1 MFIAAAIVSSLLAAA
16 LIVSARGKL
25 VKDERLVTGMAKVG
39 VPHERLWLLAIA
51 ELAGAV
57 GLIVGLFWWP
67 IGVAAAIG
75 VILYFIGAVTFH
87 LRVHDRRVEAPAI
100 VLLVAVAALILRAA
114 TTG

>member
-25 VKDERLVTGMAKVG
+25 VKDERIVTVMTKVG
-39 VPHERLWLLAIA
+39 VPPDKVWLLAVA
-51 ELAGAV
+51 EFAGAV

-75 VILYFIGAVTFH
+75 VIVYFIGAVTAH
-87 LRVHDRRVEAPAI
+87 LRVHDKRVEASA
-100 VLLVAVAALILRAA
+100 VLLLVGVAALILRAA
-114 TTG
+114 TAS

>member
-16 LIVSARGKL
+16 LIMSARAKL
-25 VKDERLVTGMAKVG
+25 VKDERIVTGMTRLG
-39 VPHERLWLLAIA
+39 VPQEKLWLLAIA

-87 LRVHDRRVEAPAI
+87 LRVHDKRVEAAA
-100 VLLVAVAALILRAA
+100 VLLLVGVAALVLRAT

>member
-16 LIVSARGKL
+16 LIISARAKL
-25 VKDERLVTGMAKVG
+25 VKDERIVTGMTKLG
-39 VPHERLWLLAIA
+39 VPQEKLWLLAIA

-87 LRVHDRRVEAPAI
+87 LRVHDKRVEAPAI
-100 VLLVAVAALILRAA
+100 LLLAGVAALILRAT

>member
-1 MFIAAAIVSSLLAAA
+1 MFIAAAIVSGLLAAA
-16 LIVSARGKL
+16 LIASARGKL
-25 VKDERLVTGMAKVG
+25 VKDERIVTGMAKVG
-39 VPHERLWLLAIA
+39 VPHEKLWPIAIA

-67 IGVAAAIG
+67 IGVAAAVG

-87 LRVHDRRVEAPAI
+87 LRVHDKRIEAASI
-100 VLLVAVAALILRAA
+100 LLLVGVAALILRAA